1 MFNNMSLKFILKKL
15 EPNNLINS
23 KDQQVV
29 TCEQVGADVAMD
41 GKNGLDMLKAKLLT
55 CCRQPYLVVFV
66 DLNMP
71 NMNGFE
77 MMRALKD
84 IQKKEKKMLEYEKSV
99 FILATCQYE
108 KDLDHD
114 FKELNFT
121 EFL

>member
-1 MFNNMSLKFILKKL
+1 
-15 EPNNLINS
+15 
-23 KDQQVV
+23 
-29 TCEQVGADVAMD
+29 
-41 GKNGLDMLKAKLLT
+41 
-55 CCRQPYLVVFV
+55 
-66 DLNMP
+66 MP

-114 FKELNFT
+114 FK
-121 EFL
+121 

>member
-1 MFNNMSLKFILKKL
+1 
-15 EPNNLINS
+15 
-23 KDQQVV
+23 
-29 TCEQVGADVAMD
+29 MD

-71 NMNGFE
+71 IMNGFE

-84 IQKKEKKMLEYEKSV
+84 IQKKEKKMLEYEKTT

-121 EFL
+121 EFLQKPLQANTIKGLFSRLRFDKYMP